1 MARITVEDCLAR
13 VDNRFALV
21 ILAAERAR
29 QLARG
34 ATAQVVCSNKWAVT
48 ALREIGAGEVSFGEN
63 VEATVRN
70 FLVERK
76 QLDGEKRRAARNGTT
91 RAQKDATTL

>member
-13 VDNRFALV
+13 VHNRFALV

-34 ATAQVVCSNKWAVT
+34 ATAQVVCSNRWAVT
-48 ALREIGAGEVSFGEN
+48 ALREIGAGGVTFREN
-63 VEATVRN
+63 VEDTVRT
-70 FLVERK
+70 FLAERK
-76 QLDGEKRRAARNGTT
+76 QLDGAKRRTT
-91 RAQKDATTL
+91 RARATEGS